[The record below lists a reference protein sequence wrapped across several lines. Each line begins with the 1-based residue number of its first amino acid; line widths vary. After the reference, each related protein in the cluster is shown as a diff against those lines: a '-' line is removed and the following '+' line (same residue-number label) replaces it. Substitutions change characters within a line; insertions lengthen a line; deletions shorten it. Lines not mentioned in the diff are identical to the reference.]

1 MPSGASPN
9 TVAYLLT
16 GLGTCAVC
24 QGSMAVRTSFA
35 KGQRLAYL
43 ECLTRRMKGSKICSN
58 GLVVPLKD
66 AEEAV
71 LRTFDAELLRPDRI
85 LRVVA
90 RVVAQLTPDPT
101 TLTGERTRLKSEV
114 TKVERELAHLT
125 TAVAAGEPL
134 PALITSV
141 KDREAALAGLRTTL
155 TQLDQR
161 EAVAQLDT
169 PALEAK
175 LNKVLAEFYTIQKR
189 HPAAGRSLLQKV
201 LSGKIVFTP
210 VVGPDRAFYKLE
222 WLGYIGGL
230 LTEELAAL
238 APSAK
243 RAPQRQQLHRWWPQG
258 DPYGGGPPAYIRGKR
273 FRRPALA
280 GAARD
285 RHAAGR
291 AGTVPSVRS
300 RANTRGSIRRS
311 MRRTAQESPGPSPT
325 RARAPGGDREW
336 RPGYVVL
343 ARARTISRQKAGRSS
358 GLREVIRLP
367 STTTSLSDH

>member
-1 MPSGASPN
+1 MVVERPDFQIIDDTLWSKVQDRLAQNAEAYLRGPDGKLRGRPPGSSPN

-134 PALITSV
+134 PALITAI

-161 EAVAQLDT
+161 EALAQLRD
-169 PALEAK
+169 ADRDILWMRHNDGLSLREAAA
-175 LNKVLAEFYTIQKR
+175 VLCISAD
-189 HPAAGRSLLQKV
+189 AA
-201 LSGKIVFTP
+201 
-210 VVGPDRAFYKLE
+210 A
-222 WLGYIGGL
+222 
-230 LTEELAAL
+230 
-238 APSAK
+238 
-243 RAPQRQQLHRWWPQG
+243 HR
-258 DPYGGGPPAYIRGKR
+258 RCR
-273 FRRPALA
+273 RRRRRPA
-280 GAARD
+280 R
-285 RHAAGR
+285 R
-291 AGTVPSVRS
+291 ASKS
-300 RANTRGSIRRS
+300 
-311 MRRTAQESPGPSPT
+311 
-325 RARAPGGDREW
+325 
-336 RPGYVVL
+336 
-343 ARARTISRQKAGRSS
+343 
-358 GLREVIRLP
+358 
-367 STTTSLSDH
+367 